1 MYSLSNILSL
11 YLALILLSKS
21 YIHRTAYINSGNHV
35 DIGVFNVL
43 IQFSLPLIK
52 DDKF

>member
-1 MYSLSNILSL
+1 MNSLSNILSL
-11 YLALILLSKS
+11 YPTLILLSKS
-21 YIHRTAYINSGNHV
+21 YTHQTVYINSGNHM
-35 DIGVFNVL
+35 DIRVFNVL